1 MDTKKIETVL
11 TTVTIDSKVDSGKI
25 DVVVGESA
33 KMDVVKAVNY
43 IQSGKAEI
51 EAGVT
56 AVLNQVDDH
65 VADKTAEFD
74 QNAQDKTDAFNSNA
88 VEKTGD
94 FNDNYTSKLNAFNQN
109 AQDKTDAFDLNASDK
124 TGDFNTNATN
134 KTTDF
139 NDNYTAKKALIDAE
153 VAVAEGYSA
162 EAKQW
167 AIGEPSEPSEGSA
180 KYWAEQAS
188 HNVVNNGQLDIQV
201 NGSSIAT
208 FTANQSGNTT
218 ANIVVGSGLPDQTG
232 NAGKFLSTDGS
243 DASWQY
249 ALNYRGDYNDNTQ
262 YYPGDVVRYFYESMY
277 RKFLCISAIIRRNP
291 LAQDYWVDLTGY
303 ITEFQTSSD
312 DCPILSYTADG
323 WTGNRMSGIRL
334 KVPYGQNNYSK
345 VPTIN
350 LYSGLL
356 KVPGGID
363 GYYTSAQV
371 DALIP
376 TVNNSTI
383 TFTQGGVNK
392 GSFTLNQSSGAT
404 IALDAGGAGGIQN
417 TATGTD
423 SLTILGNPASDDFF
437 INIGSGSGINITAT
451 EEEIL
456 CPASI
461 AIGVQDNSLEGA
473 KVGGEHAIAIGTG
486 TNAEENG
493 IAIGYASQSGT
504 IGVAVGVSSSVSNNG
519 VAVGGGA
526 SASGASAVAIGT
538 SSNALSTNSISIG
551 NNSLSQVNRY
561 ATNGIGING
570 KVTGTTR
577 ASANN
582 SIGIGGNVTNAQN
595 AIQLGS
601 GTNSTANS
609 LQVGSYQLL
618 DTSTG
623 LIPDARISANIARTA
638 DVVSTSDL
646 ATCHVVVETYHNG
659 VNWYRVYSDGWCE
672 QGQMFQT
679 IANNTN
685 ITFLK
690 PFASN
695 SYSLSTTNVGA
706 GVSGYGGFQIT
717 NRTSTGFTVTDANY
731 GSNDKTACWEAK
743 GYIA

>member
-56 AVLNQVDDH
+56 EVLNQVDNH
-65 VADKTAEFD
+65 VAEKTAEFD

-88 VEKTGD
+88 VNKTGD

-109 AQDKTDAFDLNASDK
+109 AQDKTNAFDLNASDK
-124 TGDFNTNATN
+124 TGDFNTNASN

-153 VAVAEGYSA
+153 VAVAESYSA

-188 HNVVNNGQLDIQV
+188 QSVPNNGQLDIQV
-201 NGSSIAT
+201 NGTSVAT

-218 ANIVVGSGLPDQTG
+218 ANIVVGSGLPSQTG
-232 NAGKFLSTDGS
+232 NAGKVLGTDGT

-249 ALNYRGDYNDNTQ
+249 SIRYIGNYNSSTQ
-262 YYPGDVVRYFYESMY
+262 YYPGDVVQYYYDNAY
-277 RKFLCISAIIRRNP
+277 RNYLCIQPALNKTPYNETSGYWKPFDAPSIIRVLN
-291 LAQDYWVDLTGY
+291 DWGDK
-303 ITEFQTSSD
+303 
-312 DCPILSYTADG
+312 PILPFMMNGSS
-323 WTGNRMSGIRL
+323 GNTITGIRFT
-334 KVPYGQNNYSK
+334 PGTTSTIANF
-345 VPTIN
+345 PTIN
-350 LYSGLL
+350 TSTGLL
-356 KVPGGID
+356 KAPSGID

-423 SLTILGNPASDDFF
+423 SLTILGNATSYGDS
-437 INIGSGSGINITAT
+437 INIGDYSSAN
-451 EEEIL
+451 
-456 CPASI
+456 
-461 AIGVQDNSLEGA
+461 
-473 KVGGEHAIAIGTG
+473 GG
-486 TNAEENG
+486 
-493 IAIGYASQSGT
+493 Y
-504 IGVAVGVSSSVSNNG
+504 
-519 VAVGGGA
+519 
-526 SASGASAVAIGT
+526 AVAIGGQ
-538 SSNALSTNSISIG
+538 SGDAY
-551 NNSLSQVNRY
+551 Y
-561 ATNGIGING
+561 AE
-570 KVTGTTR
+570 
-577 ASANN
+577 ASANGTSVGAGAGASSGSVAVGYQAQTAGSDNIAVGRDTYIDSDASSSVAIGNGASVTGEGNTIAN
-582 SIGIGGNVTNAQN
+582 S
-595 AIQLGS
+595 IQLGS

-609 LQVGSYQLL
+609 LQVGSYELL
-618 DTSTG
+618 NTSTG
-623 LIPDARISANIARTA
+623 LIPDARISTNIARTA

-646 ATCHVVVETYHNG
+646 ATCHVVVETYHSG
-659 VNWYRVYSDGWCE
+659 ANWYRVYSDGWCE
-672 QGQMFQT
+672 QGGQISNLTTTVVRISLQKHFVDTNYSISMTQCVENATGQFAYIRNAPTTSSIDIKANSGT
-679 IANNTN
+679 IN
-685 ITFLK
+685 K
-690 PFASN
+690 V
-695 SYSLSTTNVGA
+695 Y
-706 GVSGYGGFQIT
+706 
-717 NRTSTGFTVTDANY
+717 
-731 GSNDKTACWEAK
+731 WEAK
-743 GYIA
+743 GYIS

>member
-56 AVLNQVDDH
+56 EVLNQVDNH
-65 VADKTAEFD
+65 VAEKTAEFD
-74 QNAQDKTDAFNSNA
+74 QNAQDKT
-88 VEKTGD
+88 
-94 FNDNYTSKLNAFNQN
+94 
-109 AQDKTDAFDLNASDK
+109 
-124 TGDFNTNATN
+124 GDFNTNAIN

-167 AIGEPSEPSEGSA
+167 AIGDPTEPADGSA

-201 NGSSIAT
+201 NGSSVAT

-218 ANIVVGSGLPDQTG
+218 ADITIPSSLPDQTG

-243 DASWQY
+243 DASWRY
-249 ALNYRGDYNDNTQ
+249 SIDDKGTYNSSVQ
-262 YYPGDVVRYFYESMY
+262 YYPGDVVLYYYDGRYLN
-277 RKFLCISAIIRRNP
+277 FLCKQASVGNAPGGVSN
-291 LAQDYWVDLTGY
+291 DYWCGFENDKFILQKLYGDYPIMPFMKQSSSGTTINTVAFIPGS
-303 ITEFQTSSD
+303 TST
-312 DCPILSYTADG
+312 Y
-323 WTGNRMSGIRL
+323 
-334 KVPYGQNNYSK
+334 NNF
-345 VPTIN
+345 PTIN
-350 LYSGLL
+350 TSTGLM
-356 KVPGGID
+356 KAPSGID

-383 TFTQGGVNK
+383 TFTQGGVTK

-437 INIGSGSGINITAT
+437 INIGTDAGINSTA
-451 EEEIL
+451 EEEETP
-456 CPASI
+456 CPSSI
-461 AIGVQDNSLEGA
+461 AIGAQDNSLQGA
-473 KVGGEHAIAIGTG
+473 KVGGQCAIAIGTG
-486 TNAEENG
+486 AESQESAVSMGYNAV
-493 IAIGYASQSGT
+493 SGT
-504 IGVAVGVSSSVSNNG
+504 AAVAVGGGSSASNNG

-538 SSNALSTNSISIG
+538 SSNALSANSIAIG
-551 NNSLSQVNRY
+551 DNSLSQVNRY

-577 ASANN
+577 ARANN

-623 LIPDARISANIARTA
+623 LIPIDRVSNLLEAIYPVGSVYIGTQSTCPMSTVMSGTTWTLVSSGKALWTGNGTA
-638 DVVSTSDL
+638 GS
-646 ATCHVVVETYHNG
+646 G
-659 VNWYRVYSDGWCE
+659 
-672 QGQMFQT
+672 
-679 IANNTN
+679 
-685 ITFLK
+685 
-690 PFASN
+690 
-695 SYSLSTTNVGA
+695 TT
-706 GVSGYGGFQIT
+706 
-717 NRTSTGFTVTDANY
+717 TDANFANAPANTTIAAGLPNITGSIALYDVAQAQSVANGAFTLDTTAGNGDYTGTNSNTRKHFKANFSASSSNSIY
-731 GSNDKTACWEAK
+731 GNSTTVQPPAYVVNVWRRTA
-743 GYIA
+743 